1 MNKHLTLIRHAAI
14 ATALDGHYIGRS
26 DVPLSAAGMR
36 QAEGLMRQMAQ
47 QSAPS
52 IDRLWCSP
60 ARRARQTA
68 HPLSEHL
75 GCTVSVDP
83 QLHEIDFGAWEGL
96 TFAQILEKDPCKV
109 DQWAEFAPGFSF
121 PGGESLAQFHER
133 IESVTAAI
141 HAESCNH
148 LAIISHGGVLRGLI
162 CALLHWPLQDHLK
175 FTLRRGGYATLE
187 THGSHAVL
195 TGLYNLGD

>member
-14 ATALDGHYIGRS
+14 AAALDGHYIGRT
-26 DVPLSAAGMR
+26 DVPLSTAGMR
-36 QAEGLMRQMAQ
+36 QAEELMLQVAQ
-47 QSAPS
+47 HTAPS

-75 GCTVSVDP
+75 GCAVSINP
-83 QLHEIDFGAWEGL
+83 HLHEIDFGVWEGL
-96 TFAQILEKDPCKV
+96 TFTQILEKDPRKV
-109 DQWAEFAPGFSF
+109 DEWAEFAPEFSF
-121 PGGESLAQFHER
+121 PGGESLAQFNER
-133 IESVTAAI
+133 IESVAAAI
-141 HAESCNH
+141 HAENCNH

-162 CALLHWPLQDHLK
+162 CALLHWPLRDHLK

-195 TGLYNLGD
+195 TGLYNHGS